1 MRPVFRFC
9 PYRENAWLVVDLR
22 RRLDLKQ
29 FRFRLERV
37 QRLRERLREQRRLQ
51 FAEALAYQQQVE
63 QQISQV
69 QELRGVEMLG
79 LREVVAQT
87 AVPIDTVIQSRI
99 YDNRLGNHAVFL
111 GRQLEQVQQVVA
123 VRQTN
128 LVSAE
133 RDVRI
138 LERLEAK
145 QRQRYQRM
153 LDRAETELMDE
164 LAGRRR
170 QSADGRGQ

>member
-1 MRPVFRFC
+1 
-9 PYRENAWLVVDLR
+9 
-22 RRLDLKQ
+22 LKQ
-29 FRFRLERV
+29 FRFRLDRV

-51 FAEALAYQQQVE
+51 FAEALSYQQQVE
-63 QQISQV
+63 QQITQV
-69 QELRGVEMLG
+69 QELRGVEMLS

-111 GRQLEQVQQVVA
+111 GRQLDQVRQVVA
-123 VRQTN
+123 MRQTN
-128 LVSAE
+128 LVAAE

-145 QRQRYQRM
+145 LRHRYQRM
-153 LDRAETELMDE
+153 LDRAEIELMDE
-164 LAGRRR
+164 LGARAAR
-170 QSADGRGQ
+170 SCA